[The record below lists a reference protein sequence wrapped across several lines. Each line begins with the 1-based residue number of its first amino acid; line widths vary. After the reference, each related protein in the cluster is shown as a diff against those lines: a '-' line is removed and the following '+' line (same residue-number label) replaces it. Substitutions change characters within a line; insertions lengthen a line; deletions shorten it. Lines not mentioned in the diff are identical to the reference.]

1 MTLVMLTLVV
11 ALLVHALVQVFYE
24 DERTDYR

>member
-1 MTLVMLTLVV
+1 MTIVMLTLAV

-24 DERTDYR
+24 DERTGY